1 MEKKYLVGIDVGTT
15 GAKTSIF
22 NFEGVVVGSGY
33 REYTCSYPKPN
44 WVEQDPLLLV
54 DSVMAATKEALQSSS
69 IDPAEIASIGL
80 SAQRCS
86 AVFIDENGVPLKMI
100 SWQDNRTSYEVEQI
114 REKITPED
122 FYRIT
127 GLPLSTTWILS
138 KIMWL
143 KNNEPDVWAK
153 VDKVVQVHD
162 FILKALGADDYYVDE
177 PDACFFGVWSTD
189 KLSWDSDLMQKFEI
203 SPSLLPEVKPS
214 GTQIGT
220 TSKEVSSKTG
230 LAEGTPLCVG
240 AGDQNCATVGA
251 GIIKGGNVSVSIGT
265 GGMAIAFLD
274 KPYRDP
280 AGQSMVTNHAIHGRW
295 QLEGYQAG
303 AAGVFRW
310 FRDEVAT
317 LEKTIADENGKD
329 VFDMINELI
338 EKTPVGSKGLVFL
351 PYLASATAPRWNSS
365 ARGTLIGLTF
375 AHDRGCL
382 ARAFMEGITMEQKD
396 IIEAML
402 RTGVEV
408 QAARIMGGATKS
420 ELWNQMQAD
429 MYNLPVE
436 TLKVTDA
443 AVLGAAILA
452 GVGVGVFSSVENG
465 VEQMVSISKRYMP
478 IAENVQTYNDLYQVY
493 SKAYNGLADSGTFD
507 ALVAIQ
513 DRY

>member
-1 MEKKYLVGIDVGTT
+1 
-15 GAKTSIF
+15 
-22 NFEGVVVGSGY
+22 
-33 REYTCSYPKPN
+33 
-44 WVEQDPLLLV
+44 
-54 DSVMAATKEALQSSS
+54 
-69 IDPAEIASIGL
+69 
-80 SAQRCS
+80 
-86 AVFIDENGVPLKMI
+86 
-100 SWQDNRTSYEVEQI
+100 
-114 REKITPED
+114 
-122 FYRIT
+122 
-127 GLPLSTTWILS
+127 
-138 KIMWL
+138 
-143 KNNEPDVWAK
+143 
-153 VDKVVQVHD
+153 
-162 FILKALGADDYYVDE
+162 
-177 PDACFFGVWSTD
+177 
-189 KLSWDSDLMQKFEI
+189 
-203 SPSLLPEVKPS
+203 
-214 GTQIGT
+214 
-220 TSKEVSSKTG
+220 
-230 LAEGTPLCVG
+230 
-240 AGDQNCATVGA
+240 
-251 GIIKGGNVSVSIGT
+251 
-265 GGMAIAFLD
+265 
-274 KPYRDP
+274 
-280 AGQSMVTNHAIHGRW
+280 MVTNHAIHGRW

-317 LEKTIADENGKD
+317 LEKTIADKQGKD
-329 VFDMINELI
+329 VFELINELI
-338 EKTPVGSKGLVFL
+338 EKTPVGAKGLVFL

-465 VEQMVSISKRYMP
+465 VEQMVSVSKRYMP

-493 SKAYNGLADSGTFD
+493 SKAYKGLADSGTYD